1 MSSQPMDEGS
11 NIERMDEG
19 LNIERMDEDLGNL
32 ERDSGTSSKKRFST
46 VYNYFTLDDTQWQC
60 KFCE

>member
-11 NIERMDEG
+11 NIERME
-19 LNIERMDEDLGNL
+19 EDLGNL
-32 ERDSGTSSKKRFST
+32 ERDSGTSSKKRFSP
-46 VYNYFTLDDTQWQC
+46 VYDYFTLDDTRWQC